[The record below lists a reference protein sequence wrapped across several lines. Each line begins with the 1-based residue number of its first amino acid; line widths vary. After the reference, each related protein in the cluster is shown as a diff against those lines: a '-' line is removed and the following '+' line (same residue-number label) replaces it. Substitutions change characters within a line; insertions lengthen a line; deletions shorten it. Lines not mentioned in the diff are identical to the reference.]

1 MLANLKKIR
10 ERAGLTRAKVA
21 QDLDLSINTYRNWE
35 QGVNEPKNVK
45 IASRVAEYFGVTL
58 DELVGNVSPGDMSVP
73 TSRIVPMTRKAP
85 LYGTIAAGV
94 PQEMWVIEDKLPVP
108 DQLIEK
114 YPHAFFL
121 RVDGD
126 SMNKIILNGHYA
138 LIDPDAEI
146 FNGDIV
152 AVNINGYNATLKTW
166 FKTDNTLILAPSSYD
181 TEFKDYI
188 FDDGNPDN
196 PEIRPLGKMVWSM
209 QPIN

>member
-1 MLANLKKIR
+1 MLYALKSIR
-10 ERAGLTRAKVA
+10 ERRGLTQKKVA
-21 QDLDLSINTYRNWE
+21 ELVGVPISTYRNWE
-35 QGVNEPKNVK
+35 YLHNVPRQEQFVDL
-45 IASRVAEYFGVTL
+45 ANLFDVSL
-58 DELVGNVSPGDMSVP
+58 DELLGREDMSAPNSKV
-73 TSRIVPMTRKAP
+73 VPMTQKAP

-146 FNGDIV
+146 HNGDIV
-152 AVNINGYNATLKTW
+152 AINVNGYNATLKTW

-181 TEFKDYI
+181 TQFKDYI
-188 FDDGNPDN
+188 FNDGNPDN

-209 QPIN
+209 QPLS